1 MKQIEVQI
9 MGQTYTLACPEGS
22 QEPMERA
29 VNRVDTAMCKI
40 RDAGKIRARDRI
52 AVLAALN
59 VAFDLAERERRT
71 GAHDAAPN
79 APTAETAS
87 SSDTLIHPRMQL
99 LLQRMG
105 DLLAEDGKLL

>member
-29 VNRVDTAMCKI
+29 VSRVDTAMCKI

-59 VAFDLAERERRT
+59 VAFDLVERERRT
-71 GAHDAAPN
+71 GAQDAMPN
-79 APTAETAS
+79 AEPAS
-87 SSDTLIHPRMQL
+87 AAVSDTLMHPRMQL